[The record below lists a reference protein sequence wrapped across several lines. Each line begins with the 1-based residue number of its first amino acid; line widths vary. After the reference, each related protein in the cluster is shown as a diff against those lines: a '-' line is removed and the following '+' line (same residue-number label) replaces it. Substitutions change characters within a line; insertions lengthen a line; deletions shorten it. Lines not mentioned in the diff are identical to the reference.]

1 MRIVRKLALAASVL
15 LAISMA
21 NAQSW
26 TKAPTFPGAGAGA
39 AWLMTDGTVIVHSE
53 QSSPSSWYKLTPS
66 KTGSYSAG
74 TWSKIAST
82 PAGYAPIFFGSAVL
96 PDGRLIIEGGEYNN
110 GCPNGCWVNLGAI
123 YNPATNSWKSV
134 SPPTGWTT
142 IGDAQSVVLPNGTY
156 MQANCC
162 TKQAATL
169 NPITLTWTAVGTGKA
184 DINDEE
190 GWTLLPNGQLLT
202 VDAYVSANT
211 CGGNKSS
218 EIYTISTGKWACGP
232 TTPSQLWDNAGHE
245 MGPAVLRPDGTVF
258 QAGALSST
266 AIYHTSTN
274 QWTAGPIFPNNFDI
288 ADGPAALEINGNVL
302 LLASP
307 GDFNTPADFFEWNG
321 TTLKTVADP
330 PNVVNDSSFYGH
342 LLLLPTGQILFTDY
356 STDVELFNPAGTYMA
371 AWQPTITSAPS
382 TVTHGHTNY
391 SISGLRFAG
400 MSQGAAYGDDYQSAT
415 NYALVRLT
423 NVATHHVFYAKTHGQ
438 SSYQVQ
444 STSTQSTLFD
454 VPATIELG
462 STTLE
467 VVVNGIPSAKKTI
480 TVN

>member
-1 MRIVRKLALAASVL
+1 MRILRTLALVGSVL
-15 LAISMA
+15 LALNMA

-26 TKAPTFPGAGAGA
+26 TKAPTFPGAGAGS

-53 QSSPSSWYKLTPS
+53 QSSPANWYKLTPS
-66 KTGSYSAG
+66 ITGSYSAG
-74 TWSKIAST
+74 TWRSIAST
-82 PAGYAPIFFGSAVL
+82 PAGYAPVFFGSAVL

-110 GCPNGCWVNLGAI
+110 GSAVWTNKGAI
-123 YNPATNSWKSV
+123 YNPVANTWQSV
-134 SPPTGWTT
+134 SPPAGWTT

-162 TKQAATL
+162 SKQAATL
-169 NPITLTWTAVGTGKA
+169 NPVTLTWTAVGSGKG
-184 DINDEE
+184 DENDEE
-190 GWTLLPNGQLLT
+190 GWTLLPNGKLLT
-202 VDAYVSANT
+202 VDTNT
-211 CGGNKSS
+211 CGGNKAS

-232 TTPSQLWDNAGHE
+232 TTPSQLWDSAGHE

-258 QAGALSST
+258 QAGAVPST
-266 AIYHTSTN
+266 AIYHSSTN
-274 QWTAGPIFPNNFDI
+274 QWTAGPNFPNNFDI
-288 ADGPAALEINGNVL
+288 ADGPGALEINGKVL

-307 GDFNTPADFFEWNG
+307 HEFLTGASFFEWNG
-321 TTLKTVADP
+321 TTLTQISGPTNIAS
-330 PNVVNDSSFYGH
+330 DSSFYGH
-342 LLLLPTGQILFTDY
+342 LLNLPTGQILFTDY
-356 STDVELFNPAGTYMA
+356 STTVELFNPAGTYMT
-371 AWQPTITSAPS
+371 AWQPTITSSPS
-382 TVTHGHTNY
+382 VVTHGHTNY

-444 STSTQSTLFD
+444 SASTQSTLFD

-467 VVVNGIPSAKKTI
+467 VVVNGIPSVKKTI

>member
-1 MRIVRKLALAASVL
+1 MRIVRKLALAAGLL
-15 LAISMA
+15 LAVSSA

-53 QSSPSSWYKLTPS
+53 QNSPSNWYKLTPS
-66 KTGSYSAG
+66 ITGSYSAG
-74 TWSKIAST
+74 TWKQIAST

-110 GCPNGCWVNLGAI
+110 CPNGCWVNLGAI
-123 YNPATNSWKSV
+123 YNPATNTWKSV
-134 SPPTGWTT
+134 SPPAGWTT

-169 NPITLTWTAVGTGKA
+169 NPITLTWTAVGTGKG

-190 GWTLLPNGQLLT
+190 GWTLLPNGKLLT
-202 VDAYVSANT
+202 VDAYVSVNT
-211 CGGNKSS
+211 CGGNKAS
-218 EIYTISTGKWACGP
+218 EIYTISTAKWACGP
-232 TTPSQLWDNAGHE
+232 TTPSQLWDNAHHE

-258 QAGALSST
+258 QAGAVPST
-266 AIYHTSTN
+266 AIYNSSTG
-274 QWTAGPIFPNNFDI
+274 QWTAGPNFPNNFDI
-288 ADGPAALEINGNVL
+288 ADGPGALEINGKVL

-307 GDFNTPADFFEWNG
+307 GQFQTGADFFEWDG
-321 TTLKTVADP
+321 TTLKTVIDP
-330 PNVVNDSSFYGH
+330 PNAANDSSFYGH
-342 LLLLPTGQILFTDY
+342 LLVLPTGSILFTDY
-356 STDVELFNPAGTYMA
+356 STDVELFHPAGTYMA

-423 NVATHHVFYAKTHGQ
+423 NVATKHVFYAKTHGQ

-444 STSTQSTLFD
+444 SASTQSTLFD
-454 VPATIELG
+454 VPPTTELG